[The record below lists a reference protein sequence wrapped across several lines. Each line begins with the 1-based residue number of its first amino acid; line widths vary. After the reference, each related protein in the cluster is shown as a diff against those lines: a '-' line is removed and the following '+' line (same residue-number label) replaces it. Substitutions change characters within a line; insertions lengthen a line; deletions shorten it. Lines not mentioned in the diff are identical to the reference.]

1 MGSAL
6 LRGMLQ
12 KGLYQPDEIEVAEPV
27 PALQVALASEFG
39 VAVNALERTDAWSHE
54 LALVCLKPQ
63 VFGTAMRRFREDRSL
78 DIDLYV
84 SIMAGV
90 SLHSLQLA
98 AGTGN
103 VIRAMPNTPAQ
114 VLAGMTMWT
123 ATSEVSQAQREV
135 ARSIFAAVGEE
146 LYTDYEEDLDRATA
160 INGSGPGY
168 LFLVLEAMIDAGVH
182 IGLTRD
188 AATKLATQTLL
199 GSGELAKQMADI
211 HPAELRNRVTSP
223 GGTTAAGIQ
232 VLELA
237 GLRGAFTSAIES
249 AWKRSVELGG

>member
-6 LRGMLQ
+6 LRGVLQ

-27 PALQVALASEFG
+27 PALQAALASEFG
-39 VAVNALERTDAWSHE
+39 VAVNALKRTGPWSHE

-63 VFGTAMRRFREDRSL
+63 VFGSAMQGFREHRL
-78 DIDLYV
+78 VDIGLYV

-103 VIRAMPNTPAQ
+103 VVRAMPNTPAQ
-114 VLAGMTMWT
+114 VLAGMTVWT
-123 ATSEVSQAQREV
+123 ATSGVSRAQRES
-135 ARSIFAAVGEE
+135 ARAIFAAVGEE
-146 LYTDYEEDLDRATA
+146 LYTDYEEDLDRAAA

-182 IGLTRD
+182 IGLSRD
-188 AATKLATQTLL
+188 AAAKLATQTLL

-232 VLELA
+232 ELELA
-237 GLRGAFTSAIES
+237 GLRGTFTSAIES

>member
-6 LRGMLQ
+6 LRGVLQ
-12 KGLYQPDEIEVAEPV
+12 QGLYQPNEIEVAEPV
-27 PALQVALASEFG
+27 PALQTALASEFG
-39 VAVNALERTDAWSHE
+39 VAVNALERDGPWSHE

-63 VFGTAMRRFREDRSL
+63 VFGTAMQRFREHRSL

-103 VIRAMPNTPAQ
+103 VVRAMPNTPAQ

-123 ATSEVSQAQREV
+123 ATSGVSQAQREA
-135 ARSIFAAVGEE
+135 ARAIFAAVGEE
-146 LYTDYEEDLDRATA
+146 LYTDYEDDLDRATA

-182 IGLTRD
+182 IGLSRD
-188 AATKLATQTLL
+188 AATKLATQTLM

-223 GGTTAAGIQ
+223 GGTTAAGLQ
-232 VLELA
+232 ELELA
-237 GLRGAFTSAIES
+237 GLRGAFTSAIEA

>member
-12 KGLYQPDEIEVAEPV
+12 QGLYRPDEIEVAEPM
-27 PALQVALASEFG
+27 PPLQAALASEFG
-39 VAVNALERTDAWSHE
+39 VAVDALERSGAWSHE

-63 VFGTAMRRFREDRSL
+63 VFGTAMAQFREQRPL
-78 DIDLYV
+78 DIGLYV

-90 SLHSLQLA
+90 SLRTLELA
-98 AGTGN
+98 TGTGSI
-103 VIRAMPNTPAQ
+103 IRAMPNTPAQ

-123 ATSEVSQAQREV
+123 ATGGVSQAQR
-135 ARSIFAAVGEE
+135 ASAQAIFAAVGEE
-146 LYTDYEEDLDRATA
+146 LYTDHEDDLDRATA

-182 IGLTRD
+182 IGLSRD
-188 AATKLATQTLL
+188 AASKLATQTLL
-199 GSGELAKQMADI
+199 GSGELAGQLSDV

-223 GGTTAAGIQ
+223 GGTTAAGIHE
-232 VLELA
+232 LELA
-237 GLRGAFTSAIES
+237 GLRGAFTAAIES

>member
-6 LRGMLQ
+6 LRGVLQ

-27 PALQVALASEFG
+27 PALQAALASEFG
-39 VAVNALERTDAWSHE
+39 VAVNALKRTGPWSHE

-63 VFGTAMRRFREDRSL
+63 VFGSAMQGFRERRL
-78 DIDLYV
+78 VDIGLYV

-103 VIRAMPNTPAQ
+103 VVRAMPNTPAQ
-114 VLAGMTMWT
+114 VLAGMTVWT
-123 ATSEVSQAQREV
+123 ATSGVSQAQRAS
-135 ARSIFAAVGEE
+135 ARAIFAAVGEE

-182 IGLTRD
+182 IGLSRD
-188 AATKLATQTLL
+188 AAAKLATQTLL
-199 GSGELAKQMADI
+199 GSGELAKQLADI

-223 GGTTAAGIQ
+223 GGTTAAGVQ
-232 VLELA
+232 ELELA
-237 GLRGAFTSAIES
+237 GLRGTFTSAIES